1 MIVRHFKIVLL
12 VATTIAMLA
21 CTKER
26 KENMTLNI
34 HLPDVNLQIDPQKME
49 DAFSMMIAMQ
59 LHRGLFRYNQNG
71 DVLTDLAESWRESDD
86 HLNYTIKLKNLNFS
100 NGKKIT
106 ATHVQMSLAR
116 LFYLGSSMAAD
127 IDVISGADE
136 FKRSWDLKK
145 FGVKVKNESEVQI
158 TLSHPSALFL
168 KQLAVVDCA
177 ILEIEDFKS
186 NPNLSVLGG
195 FSGPYKL
202 KKTEISKYTV
212 EKWRK
217 DRIDS
222 ARPPFLI
229 SFFATKESPINL
241 AMADQTDS
249 LDTDKVDAD
258 STAKLKNKGW
268 VSSPTELTYESF
280 VILNPK
286 FVPFEV
292 RRELY
297 YKIDQK
303 HLVKALGDQKL
314 IPAFGLIP
322 NGFYGAIL
330 EKPIL
335 EQNYKPYGGK
345 KVSFVLDYLAG
356 SEFDKKLAEY
366 LKEKWTTDK
375 IEVVLKEFSRGEKLT
390 RMFSKTAEATVSR
403 KGTDYPD
410 GYSVLTYFKGK
421 YESNYLHVD
430 DPKIDAMIASSAK
443 EFSQKKRS
451 RMYQDIQKSILAH
464 YTNIP
469 LYFGTPASGLWSDKV
484 ETIPAHPLGFHTM
497 PFETI
502 LMRSN

>member
-1 MIVRHFKIVLL
+1 
-12 VATTIAMLA
+12 
-21 CTKER
+21 
-26 KENMTLNI
+26 MTLNI
-34 HLPDVNLQIDPQKME
+34 HLPDVNLQIDPQRME

-71 DVLTDLAESWRESDD
+71 DVLTDLAESWVESSDQ
-86 HLNYTIKLKNLNFS
+86 LNYTIKLKELNFS

-127 IDVISGADE
+127 IDVISGAAE
-136 FKRSWDLKK
+136 FKKSWDLKK
-145 FGVKVKNESEVQI
+145 FGVKVKNPSEVQI
-158 TLSHPSALFL
+158 VLSHPSALFL

-177 ILEIEDFKS
+177 ILDIEDFKL
-186 NPNLSVLGG
+186 NPNLSIEGG

-202 KKTEISKYTV
+202 KKVEISKYTL

-217 DRIDS
+217 DDIDS
-222 ARPPFLI
+222 ERPPQVI
-229 SFFATKESPINL
+229 SFFTTKENPVDL
-241 AMADQTDS
+241 AMAERTDS
-249 LDTDKVDAD
+249 LDTDKVDAQ
-258 STAKLKNKGW
+258 STAALKKKGW
-268 VSSPTELTYESF
+268 SSSPTELTYESF

-297 YKIDQK
+297 YKISQK
-303 HLVKALGDQKL
+303 DLVKALGNEKL

-330 EKPIL
+330 EKPVL
-335 EQNYKPYGGK
+335 EQNVNPYAGK

-356 SEFDKKLAEY
+356 SDFDKKLAEY

-421 YESNYLHVD
+421 YESNYFHCD

-443 EFSQKKRS
+443 EFSQEKRA
-451 RMYQDIQKSILAH
+451 RKYQDIQKLILAH

-484 ETIPAHPLGFHTM
+484 EMIPAHPLGFHTM